1 MFAIVQGSARR
12 VRLNVTN
19 SLGYFLIKF
28 TNQYNQD
35 KVLAVFQN
43 IGSVSKPII
52 LITDSGGYGTPNP
65 LDGEVNLN
73 IVGNWEAKIYSQSS
87 STNLNIELTNNLLST
102 TTVFVQGNES
112 CVVAPRNT
120 PVIKTCQDVKDCLG
134 ISASGDETKYL
145 NEQGDWVTISSTS
158 SAFKETIEGDGIEAN
173 DSRVIVHGK
182 NNEAPCGS
190 IYVYDTT
197 YDVWQ
202 PIDWNQ
208 GVVANDANTITVN
221 LANYLTGNT
230 NGTIYKITIPA

>member
-73 IVGNWEAKIYSQSS
+73 IVGNWESKIYSQSS
-87 STNLNIELTNNLLST
+87 ATNLNIDLAANLLST
-102 TTVFVQGNES
+102 TTVFVQGNGS
-112 CVVAPRNT
+112 CVVVPRNSS
-120 PVIKTCQDVKDCLG
+120 VIKTCQDVKDCIG
-134 ISASGDETKYL
+134 ISSSGDANKYL
-145 NEQGDWVTISSTS
+145 NEQGNWVAISSS
-158 SAFKETIEGDGIEAN
+158 PYIETIEGDGVDGNEIRAIPHDKN
-173 DSRVIVHGK
+173 TYTPKIALWYMYDIGK
-182 NNEAPCGS
+182 WRMLDNTQGITTDESTPNELA
-190 IYVYDTT
+190 
-197 YDVWQ
+197 
-202 PIDWNQ
+202 IDLNRYE
-208 GVVANDANTITVN
+208 GNKITDK
-221 LANYLTGNT
+221 
-230 NGTIYKITIPA
+230 YKIIIG